1 MNKKVKS
8 YEDLIVWQK
17 SKDLAVFIYKIT
29 EKFPKE
35 EKFGIVSQIRR
46 SSVSIPSNIAE
57 GSRRSTS
64 KDFRHFL
71 CIAFGFGAEL
81 ETQSLI
87 SREIGLLSKEDYT
100 MIKNQITE
108 IMKIL
113 NKMISNR

>member
-1 MNKKVKS
+1 MVDSRGKMNKKVKS

-71 CIAFGFGAEL
+71 CIAFGF
-81 ETQSLI
+81 
-87 SREIGLLSKEDYT
+87 
-100 MIKNQITE
+100 
-108 IMKIL
+108 
-113 NKMISNR
+113 